1 MYIVETPRPMDAVAV
16 AVAVVVVAVEEAV
29 EVEETTVD
37 DTVAAVP
44 VVVPRTSLARAETVN

>member
-1 MYIVETPRPMDAVAV
+1 LYIVETPRPMDAV